1 MGLLDSLGTASHLV
15 CVSCFLLRLTQA
27 NMQQI
32 LSLGIRHKVLSKSSR
47 PCVVS
52 THFSDLTWFPLV
64 PSLSV
69 ALFTGV
75 FLLLQ
80 PFLLL
85 PFPGQL
91 LFLCQVV
98 SQAPPPPSLVWPETA
113 PPCSS
118 HIPASSPYTILVR
131 NHFCACVPGQ
141 SGQGP
146 CLSVVELSLS
156 TIWQAFNGPMD
167 GATYECTNIREKYKS
182 RGLCSC
188 THVLCDFV
196 QVTSLLWASGSL
208 SICTLRVDFNDL
220 YLPFCLKILHSLRK
234 AEGNALGR
242 KDGEMQTF
250 STALCLTRSPF
261 CHHLQVHWLLQSCRL
276 AGPYTR

>member
-1 MGLLDSLGTASHLV
+1 MRGLHT
-15 CVSCFLLRLTQA
+15 LLRPH
-27 NMQQI
+27 
-32 LSLGIRHKVLSKSSR
+32 RV
-47 PCVVS
+47 
-52 THFSDLTWFPLV
+52 PLV

-75 FLLLQ
+75 FLLFQ

-113 PPCSS
+113 PSCSS

-146 CLSVVELSLS
+146 CLSVVELSL
-156 TIWQAFNGPMD
+156 
-167 GATYECTNIREKYKS
+167 
-182 RGLCSC
+182 
-188 THVLCDFV
+188 
-196 QVTSLLWASGSL
+196 
-208 SICTLRVDFNDL
+208 
-220 YLPFCLKILHSLRK
+220 YLPHGRHSMDPRMERHMNAQIYRK
-234 AEGNALGR
+234 NTSHGASVLALMCCVTLY
-242 KDGEMQTF
+242 KLPPF
-250 STALCLTRSPF
+250 SG
-261 CHHLQVHWLLQSCRL
+261 LQVPCRSVH
-276 AGPYTR
+276 